1 MKKEQ
6 FEETICNLQM
16 SCNAYMSMLYYVE
29 CRLFTPHLD
38 ALALAIAKLTDKE
51 HWLDFTYKAAKI
63 EPDLVVKVV
72 SMELFEMSLKF
83 LDFLAQTTNH
93 KITAIQAELWLE
105 AVVLLEPF
113 VEEEK
118 QSDFL
123 SLVIEVILKN
133 KSIFPSEKLSKFVEI
148 LLEKDCTDYLSLLL
162 SEYPVMKVSV
172 PEAMA
177 AKLRRVFN
185 NLYQKES
192 ALSKREKG
200 MKSENLPN

>member
-16 SCNAYMSMLYYVE
+16 SCNAYMSMLYYVD
-29 CRLFTPHLD
+29 CQLFTPHLD
-38 ALALAIAKLTDKE
+38 VLALAIAKLTDKE
-51 HWLDFTYKAAKI
+51 HWLDFTYKAAKM

-72 SMELFEMSLKF
+72 SMELFEMSLRF
-83 LDFLAQTTNH
+83 FDFLVQTKGH
-93 KITAIQAELWLE
+93 KIMEVQADLWLE
-105 AVVLLEPF
+105 TVVLLEPF

-123 SLVIEVILKN
+123 SLVIEAILKN
-133 KSIFPSEKLSKFVEI
+133 KSIFPSEKLSKFVII

-162 SEYPVMKVSV
+162 SGYPVMKVSV

-185 NLYQKES
+185 NLYQKENEF
-192 ALSKREKG
+192 SKREKR